1 MAELNEIN
9 DALAD
14 FEEELSKL
22 KSASGLIEEAKNS
35 AITTISESKKIM
47 EELISNSKEATD
59 SAIQKSKK
67 LNESA
72 KKLLGAVDELMK
84 KIDRVDF
91 PTRLDKLDNSVT
103 IINTS
108 IQNIFGRF
116 ETVEK
121 NLKDELNSKIYGL
134 QEKLEKSQK
143 LNLVFLIL
151 ILLFTGSSLL
161 TILLNLVFK

>member
-1 MAELNEIN
+1 MPELNEIN

-14 FEEELSKL
+14 FQEELSKL
-22 KSASGLIEEAKNS
+22 KSASGLIEEAKNT
-35 AITTISESKKIM
+35 AQTTIAESIKIM
-47 EELISNSKEATD
+47 EELISNSKHATD
-59 SAIQKSKK
+59 SAIKESKK

-72 KKLLGAVDELMK
+72 KKLFGAVDILMK
-84 KIDRVDF
+84 KLDKVDF

-103 IINTS
+103 GINTA

-151 ILLFTGSSLL
+151 MLLFAGSSLL
-161 TILLNLVFK
+161 TILFKFVF

>member
-1 MAELNEIN
+1 MSELNEIN
-9 DALAD
+9 DSLAD

-35 AITTISESKKIM
+35 AKTTITESKKIM
-47 EELISNSKEATD
+47 EELISNSKRATD
-59 SAIQKSKK
+59 SAIQESKK

-72 KKLLGAVDELMK
+72 KNLFVAVNTLMNKLDK
-84 KIDRVDF
+84 VDF

-103 IINTS
+103 GINTA

-121 NLKDELNSKIYGL
+121 NLKDEFNSKISGL

-143 LNLVFLIL
+143 LNLIFLIL
-151 ILLFTGSSLL
+151 VFLLTGSSLV
-161 TILLNLVFK
+161 TLLVKLVF